1 MRTFLPL
8 GEALPDRGGRSSP
21 RWMLR
26 AEVMAA
32 RLMMVAEE
40 LWKGTDAGILEVEFS
55 GARANFW

>member
-8 GEALPDRGGRSSP
+8 GEAVPERGGRSRP

-32 RLMMVAEE
+32 RLMIVAEE
-40 LWKGTDAGILEVEFS
+40 LWKGTEVGILEVEEA
-55 GARANFW
+55 GARASFW